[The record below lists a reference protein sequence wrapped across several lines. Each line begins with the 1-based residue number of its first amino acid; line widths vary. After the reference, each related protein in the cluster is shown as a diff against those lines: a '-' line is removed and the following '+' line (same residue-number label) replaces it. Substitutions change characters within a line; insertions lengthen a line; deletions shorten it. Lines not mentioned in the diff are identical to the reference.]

1 MRNLARSLGVAVT
14 ILSLSGCVAP
24 NVPPARVGTSPPPQ
38 PVAQPSPQVPSMTP
52 APPTSGFIPPQIM
65 REPGLGTVIGR
76 NDAALLNMFGAPALD
91 VKEGDARK
99 LQFRGSQCVL
109 DVFLY
114 PLEPRAAPVATW
126 VEARRPS
133 DGRDVDRA
141 RCIDALRR

>member
-1 MRNLARSLGVAVT
+1 MRLPRHIALAAISLA
-14 ILSLSGCVAP
+14 LAGCASAP
-24 NVPPARVGTSPPPQ
+24 RVPPVNTGPFADRPAPT
-38 PVAQPSPQVPSMTP
+38 AQPTPVPSMTP

-65 REPGLGTVIGR
+65 RGPGLQLVIGK
-76 NDAALLNMFGAPALD
+76 NDTALLNLFGAPALD
-91 VKEGDARK
+91 VEEGDARK

-133 DGRDVDRA
+133 DGRDVDPA
-141 RCIDALRR
+141 SCISALGR